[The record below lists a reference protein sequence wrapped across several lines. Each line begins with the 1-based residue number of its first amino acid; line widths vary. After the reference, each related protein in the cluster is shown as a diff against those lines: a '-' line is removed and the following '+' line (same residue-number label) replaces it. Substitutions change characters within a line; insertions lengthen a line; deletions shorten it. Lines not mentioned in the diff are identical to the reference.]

1 MGPDMTDYVALRDK
15 SPRQSS
21 QAIFKRSAAL
31 YHNSAH
37 GKLLFDLQ
45 YTCPQQSNNS
55 VAVKVRKQQV
65 VHVSRN

>member
-37 GKLLFDLQ
+37 GKLLFDLR
-45 YTCPQQSNNS
+45 YTHTHSN
-55 VAVKVRKQQV
+55 QTTQ
-65 VHVSRN
+65 